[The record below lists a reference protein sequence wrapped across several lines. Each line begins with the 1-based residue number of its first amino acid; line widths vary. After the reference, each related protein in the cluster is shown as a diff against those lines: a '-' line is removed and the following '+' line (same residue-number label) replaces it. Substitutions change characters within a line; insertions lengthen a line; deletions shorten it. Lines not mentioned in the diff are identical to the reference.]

1 MASKFAVCF
10 IRFVSFR
17 FVSFRFVSFRFV
29 SFRFVVA
36 EVDEQGD
43 NMSER
48 KSMYACNHAAHHR
61 PVKSSRTKVR
71 SLIRLTKRPIDDHD
85 DVVTRDYEEGP

>member
-1 MASKFAVCF
+1 MSE
-10 IRFVSFR
+10 R
-17 FVSFRFVSFRFV
+17 
-29 SFRFVVA
+29 
-36 EVDEQGD
+36 EQGD

-71 SLIRLTKRPIDDHD
+71 SLIRLTQRPIDDHD
-85 DVVTRDYEEGP
+85 AVVTRDYEEGP